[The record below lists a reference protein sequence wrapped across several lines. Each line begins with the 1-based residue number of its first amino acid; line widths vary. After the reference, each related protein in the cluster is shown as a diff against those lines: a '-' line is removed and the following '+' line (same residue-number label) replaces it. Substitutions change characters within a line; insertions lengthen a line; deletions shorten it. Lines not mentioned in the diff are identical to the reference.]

1 MNQHHERA
9 AATVDAGRGA
19 YLCHQGGATR
29 QAKLAGSTLSLQ
41 LPPSGAIARWNLS
54 EEPHAPQLEWLGP
67 CAGDPDPNELMA
79 AIEASFAHRPLAPR
93 LVLRAPLPQAR
104 ALQEAGLL
112 VPDAHGAF
120 TVKASMFWQ
129 LAASWLPRGAA
140 PCYPLDYLMTG
151 ERRHPRRPPKPT
163 GVVYRRTIPWLSATL
178 SFRVATEELD
188 SVRLNRWMNDPVVA
202 EFWQEEGDL
211 DKHRAYLRK
220 QAEDPHTL
228 ALIACLDNVPFGY
241 FETYWAREDRI
252 APFCNAADFDRGW
265 HVLIGEAACRG
276 PAFVPAWLPSISHY
290 LLLDDARTQRL
301 VIEPRADNAKMIRNL
316 GRSGYALEKEFDF
329 PHKRAMLG
337 TLSRE
342 RFFGERFWLP
352 RAPDG
357 SKLPQ
362 PQERA
367 ASGVPAQ
374 SLTQ

>member
-1 MNQHHERA
+1 MTQNHERA
-9 AATVDAGRGA
+9 A
-19 YLCHQGGATR
+19 
-29 QAKLAGSTLSLQ
+29 
-41 LPPSGAIARWNLS
+41 AIARWNLS
-54 EEPHAPQLEWLGP
+54 ADAQPPRLEWLGP
-67 CAGDPDPNELMA
+67 CAGDPDANELMA
-79 AIEASFAHRPLAPR
+79 AIESAFSQLPAATHLA
-93 LVLRAPLPQAR
+93 LRAPLPQAR

-112 VPDAHGAF
+112 VPDAHGAQ
-120 TVKASMFWQ
+120 TVQASMFWQ

-140 PCYPLDYLMTG
+140 PAYPLDYVMTG

-163 GVVYRRTIPWLSATL
+163 GVVYRRAIPWLSATL

-188 SVRLNRWMNDPVVA
+188 AVRLNRWMNDPVVA

-220 QAEDPHTL
+220 QADDPHTL
-228 ALIACLDNVPFGY
+228 ALIGCLDNVPFGY

-265 HVLIGEAACRG
+265 HVLIGEPSCRG

-290 LLLDDARTQRL
+290 LLLDDVRTQRL
-301 VIEPRADNAKMIRNL
+301 VIEPRADNVKMIRNL
-316 GRSGYALEKEFDF
+316 ARSGYALEKEFDF

-357 SKLPQ
+357 SKLAQ
-362 PQERA
+362 PEAHDSRR
-367 ASGVPAQ
+367 VPAQ

>member
-9 AATVDAGRGA
+9 AATVDAGRA
-19 YLCHQGGATR
+19 YLCHQGGAIR
-29 QAKLAGSTLSLQ
+29 QATLAGSTLSLQ

-54 EEPHAPQLEWLGP
+54 GDSDAPQLEWLGP
-67 CAGDPDPNELMA
+67 CAGNPDPDELMA
-79 AIEASFAHRPLAPR
+79 AIEAAFAHRPLASR

-112 VPDAHGAF
+112 VPDAHGAS

-140 PCYPLDYLMTG
+140 PSYPLDYLMTG
-151 ERRHPRRPPKPT
+151 ERRHPRRPPKPA

-188 SVRLNRWMNDPVVA
+188 AVRLNRWMNDPVVA

-220 QAEDPHTL
+220 QAEAPHTL

-252 APFCNAADFDRGW
+252 APFCDAADFDRGW
-265 HVLIGEAACRG
+265 HVLIGEAAYRG

-329 PHKRAMLG
+329 PHKRAMLS

-362 PQERA
+362 PMARA
-367 ASGVPAQ
+367 ASGAPAQ